1 MSHKNHVKSYIK
13 VNKRHIYIYTV
24 LDVYTVLDHGGI

>member
-13 VNKRHIYIYTV
+13 VNKIHIYTV
-24 LDVYTVLDHGGI
+24 LDVYTVLDMEVYD